1 MIRKRKNFLVY
12 KTKRYL
18 IFLFC
23 SKLIFSQSV
32 SYYSKS
38 VNPGKSDE
46 FTQDFTIYRI
56 GKEIRASY
64 RTISGRYDSP
74 NCYYFGEADTVNQ
87 NIIYLNSICSSEGES
102 YDGGKIKVEFKLNNS
117 QLNVNGE
124 ILKKAEQYKSFEDKF
139 NLMFAY
145 NNSNTRDDF
154 LYEFGNIEVIEKM
167 KKRELKEQERI
178 MKLVK
183 KSNEEANLKREQFKK
198 KEKEE
203 KKEKPKNLKLIA
215 LCLVYEVANA
225 DNDIDIREKDLI
237 LEKIK
242 ESVDVS
248 VLTEKEI
255 FDVIQEESQKRVS
268 FYDIIH
274 DINKNLDKKEKV
286 DVLKMLWEIAYAD
299 KVLDVDEERIIR
311 RSAEMLGIKP
321 SIVLKTKEEFK
332 NQ

>member
-1 MIRKRKNFLVY
+1 MFQKMFNF
-12 KTKRYL
+12 
-18 IFLFC
+18 
-23 SKLIFSQSV
+23 
-32 SYYSKS
+32 
-38 VNPGKSDE
+38 
-46 FTQDFTIYRI
+46 
-56 GKEIRASY
+56 
-64 RTISGRYDSP
+64 
-74 NCYYFGEADTVNQ
+74 
-87 NIIYLNSICSSEGES
+87 
-102 YDGGKIKVEFKLNNS
+102 
-117 QLNVNGE
+117 
-124 ILKKAEQYKSFEDKF
+124 
-139 NLMFAY
+139 
-145 NNSNTRDDF
+145 
-154 LYEFGNIEVIEKM
+154 
-167 KKRELKEQERI
+167 
-178 MKLVK
+178 
-183 KSNEEANLKREQFKK
+183 FKK
-198 KEKEE
+198 KEE

-215 LCLVYEVANA
+215 LCLAFEVANA

-242 ESVDVS
+242 ESIDVT

>member
-1 MIRKRKNFLVY
+1 M
-12 KTKRYL
+12 
-18 IFLFC
+18 
-23 SKLIFSQSV
+23 FS
-32 SYYSKS
+32 
-38 VNPGKSDE
+38 
-46 FTQDFTIYRI
+46 F
-56 GKEIRASY
+56 
-64 RTISGRYDSP
+64 
-74 NCYYFGEADTVNQ
+74 
-87 NIIYLNSICSSEGES
+87 
-102 YDGGKIKVEFKLNNS
+102 
-117 QLNVNGE
+117 
-124 ILKKAEQYKSFEDKF
+124 
-139 NLMFAY
+139 
-145 NNSNTRDDF
+145 
-154 LYEFGNIEVIEKM
+154 
-167 KKRELKEQERI
+167 
-178 MKLVK
+178 
-183 KSNEEANLKREQFKK
+183 FKK
-198 KEKEE
+198 KEE

-215 LCLVYEVANA
+215 LCLAYEVANA

-237 LEKIK
+237 LKKIK

-321 SIVLKTKEEFK
+321 SIVLQTKEEFK